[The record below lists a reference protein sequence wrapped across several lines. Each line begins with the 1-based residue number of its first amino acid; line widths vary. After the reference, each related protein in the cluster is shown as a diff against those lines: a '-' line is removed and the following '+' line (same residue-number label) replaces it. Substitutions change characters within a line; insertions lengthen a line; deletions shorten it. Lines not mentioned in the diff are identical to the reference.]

1 MVRNPVLEVMLL
13 GNNEPTSY
21 GEAMVGLD
29 SKMSQRPYN
38 PREDPC
44 IKQSIDFEKNYL
56 MVVRLLGADVFY
68 PLWVRAYQPE
78 TFSHKRR
85 SPKLLRNDN
94 LGFSKP

>member
-1 MVRNPVLEVMLL
+1 MIQETIPIAFGSEL
-13 GNNEPTSY
+13 GGIPNCFWVSY
-21 GEAMVGLD
+21 E
-29 SKMSQRPYN
+29 
-38 PREDPC
+38 
-44 IKQSIDFEKNYL
+44 
-56 MVVRLLGADVFY
+56 DVFY